1 MRKIVLSAMLSL
13 LLVVS
18 GTLPVLAAPS
28 ALMAVPQPVHT
39 ASPRDF
45 DKLAPDG
52 QLKASAVKAETAV
65 LIDERTGKTLFE
77 KNADKKEFP
86 ASTTKIMTCLLAL
99 EKGNLSDSVT
109 VEETPQMEAGA
120 TSIALEKGETMTLEN
135 LLYALMLPSANDAA
149 IVIAQHLGGSVEG
162 FADMMNAKAKELGM
176 TGTHYINPNGLNDPE
191 HYTTARDMATLALAA
206 RKYPEFCKIVSTQR
220 YTIPATNKNDQRPL
234 KNTNRLI
241 STSDDEIYA
250 YEYATG
256 VKTGYTSAAEHA
268 LVSSAQKDDL
278 SLIAVVLRDEKLGKW
293 TDSITM
299 FEYGFQFYD
308 TADLTDA
315 LGSLDLSADV
325 PSSDKEGAENVAL
338 PLEVVPDGS
347 ITLTDTKETIASIK
361 ADPSLIEHTLALK
374 DGLTAPIEK
383 GAEVGTVTFAYNSE
397 EIATCKLVAAQAVG
411 VPGQSTKPTASAGG
425 VVSLPGG
432 SSGLLR
438 YVLLGLGILLLVA
451 AALVALRMVNLHSR
465 SQRNRQ
471 YNYRYRTSSRRSR
484 K

>member
-1 MRKIVLSAMLSL
+1 MRKIVLSAILSL

-18 GTLPVLAAPS
+18 GALPALAAPS
-28 ALMAVPQPVHT
+28 ALAAVPQPVRT

-45 DKLAPDG
+45 GKLAPSG
-52 QLKASAVKAETAV
+52 QLKASAVKAETAI

-77 KNADKKEFP
+77 KDADKKEFP

-99 EKGNLSDSVT
+99 EKGNLSDTVT
-109 VEETPQMEAGA
+109 VDEVPQMEANA
-120 TSIALEKGETMTLEN
+120 TSIALAKGESMTLEN
-135 LLYALMLPSANDAA
+135 LLYGLMLPSANDAA
-149 IVIAQHLGGSVEG
+149 IVIAKYLGGSMEG

-176 TGTHYINPNGLNDPE
+176 TGTHYVNPNGLNDPE
-191 HYTTARDMATLALAA
+191 HYTTARDMATLARAA

-220 YTIPATNKNDQRPL
+220 YTIPATNKSEQRTL

-256 VKTGYTSAAEHA
+256 IKTGYTSAAEHA
-268 LVSSAQKDDL
+268 LASSAQKGDV

-308 TADLTDA
+308 TVDLTDA
-315 LGSLDLSADV
+315 LTSLELSADV
-325 PSSDKEGAENVAL
+325 PGSDKEGAESVAL
-338 PLEVVPDGS
+338 SLEVVPDGS
-347 ITLTDTKETIASIK
+347 LTLTDTKEIIADIK
-361 ADPSLIEHTLALK
+361 ADPSLIEHTLTLK

-383 GAEVGTVTFAYNSE
+383 GTDVGTITFAYNGE
-397 EIATCKLVAAQAVG
+397 EIATCKLVAAQAVEA
-411 VPGQSTKPTASAGG
+411 PGRSSKPTASAGTA
-425 VVSLPGG
+425 VLPGG
-432 SSGLLR
+432 SDGILR
-438 YVLLGLGILLLVA
+438 YVLLGLGILLLAA
-451 AALVALRMVNLHSR
+451 AALVALRIVNLRRR